1 MFGHFFIISEKREGG
16 HGSLSVPDL
25 GSGIRFARTLAQPR
39 FPGAGSLQLPCPR
52 PSGEKHTP
60 RLYSK
65 PETSIHRGLSCVKE
79 GDGARG
85 RDRAADVWSEEAQNA
100 SQRCRPTIVLQPQG
114 HWLLRPPAGFG
125 VGFGVRSVA
134 GSSPSLSSQCAW
146 AWCEEGTPGH
156 WSSSS
161 QAC

>member
-25 GSGIRFARTLAQPR
+25 GSGIMFARTLAQPR
-39 FPGAGSLQLPCPR
+39 SPGAGSLQLPCPR
-52 PSGEKHTP
+52 PSGGRHTP
-60 RLYSK
+60 HLYSN
-65 PETSIHRGLSCVKE
+65 PDTSILRDLWCVEE

-85 RDRAADVWSEEAQNA
+85 RDRAADVWSEEAQDA
-100 SQRCRPTIVLQPQG
+100 RRPRRPTIVLQPQG
-114 HWLLRPPAGFG
+114 HWLLWPPARFG

-134 GSSPSLSSQCAW
+134 GSSRSLSFSCAW

-156 WSSSS
+156 WSSRS